1 MSLTIAVLA
10 TGGLLLA
17 VGTMT
22 GHKAKPVV
30 QGQQQAD
37 PLAKI
42 KSGPAKTE
50 LLRLRDVAE
59 KEQTTLRKLRA
70 ERDAMAVIH

>member
-1 MSLTIAVLA
+1 
-10 TGGLLLA
+10 
-17 VGTMT
+17 MT

-30 QGQQQAD
+30 QGQQQADPLQQQAD